1 MKSNGD
7 YDWKFSTVG
16 GVTRVCIESGQ
27 DILHLDELDRK
38 LWTALS
44 CPLKGLEI
52 DEKTMTMLD
61 TNGDGKI
68 HIEEIVAASK
78 WLTSVINDPELLL
91 KRSSVLPFT
100 AFNTANE
107 EGAHL
112 LETSKQILE
121 NLELEKNEI
130 SVADVSDSLAIFAKT
145 RFNGDGIIT
154 ENSADEDDIKALIKN
169 VIDTMGAVTDRSG
182 DPGIDTDKIEA
193 FYTAL
198 ADYMAWKE
206 AGDADKDN
214 VFPYGDDTA
223 NALAAVMA
231 VKDKVED
238 FFMRCKLVSFN
249 ADSASVLDVSS
260 AKIGEIS
267 GNNLAASTEEIATYP
282 LAAVNAD
289 HKLPLGKEVNPAWAG
304 AVATLK
310 ALVIDKEYPNTEYL
324 TEEQWFGILAK
335 FNTYNAWMGE
345 KKGAEV
351 EPLGYD
357 TAKAILA
364 DNKKDVLLD
373 LVAQDKALESK
384 SNAIDQVDKLLH
396 YYRDFYTLLTNF
408 VTFSDFYS
416 PEKKAIFQAGTLY
429 IDERAC
435 ELCIKVSDMGAHGA
449 MAPLS
454 NMYILYCD
462 CTCKSKPGNM
472 TIAAVITD
480 GDVGAIMVGKHA
492 VFYDRDGLGWNATVT
507 KIIDNPI
514 SIRQAFWSPYRKMA
528 KSVEDMIN
536 KRAAEKD
543 AKVMS
548 DANSKIDNANLPAD
562 GQKPEAKPPFDIAK
576 FAGIFAAIGL
586 AIGLIGAAIGGLFE
600 WLGLHWYNILIFFL
614 IIIAII
620 SGPSMIMAW
629 LKLRKRNLTPV
640 LNAKGWALNQ
650 RLLVNTKFGATLTG
664 VAKYPVV
671 KGKDPY
677 TTKAPWWKR
686 LLRWLFFIIAIAVA
700 VYFILPKE
708 KRPFW
713 PQKAQE
719 EQVVETPAEIVE
731 ETIEVV
737 VEEAQAAEAA
747 E

>member
-1 MKSNGD
+1 MKSNGN

-16 GVTRVCIESGQ
+16 GVTRVNIESGQ

-100 AFNTANE
+100 AFNTSNE
-107 EGAHL
+107 EGLHL
-112 LETSKQILE
+112 LETAKQILE
-121 NLELEKNEI
+121 NLGLEKNEI
-130 SVADVSDSLAIFAKT
+130 SVADVSDSIAIFAKT

-154 ENSADEDDIKALIKN
+154 ENSADDEAVKALIKTI
-169 VIDTMGAVTDRSG
+169 IDCMGNVTDRSG
-182 DPGIDTDKIEA
+182 DAGIDTDKIEA

-198 ADYMAWKE
+198 ADFKAWKE

-223 NALAAVMA
+223 AALAACMA
-231 VKDKVED
+231 VKDKIDD
-238 FFMRCKLVSFN
+238 FFMRCKLASFN

-267 GNNLAASTEEIATYP
+267 GNNLAASTDEIATYP
-282 LAAVNAD
+282 LARVNAE
-289 HKLPLGKEVNPAWAG
+289 HKLPLGKEINPAWAG
-304 AVATLK
+304 AMAALK
-310 ALVIDKEYPNTEYL
+310 ALVIDKEFKNAEYI
-324 TEEQWFGILAK
+324 TEEQWANMLAK
-335 FNTYNAWMGE
+335 FNAYNAWMGA
-345 KKGAEV
+345 KAGAAV
-351 EPLGYD
+351 EGLGYD
-357 TAKAILA
+357 AAVKILEE
-364 DNKKDVLLD
+364 NKKEALLD
-373 LVAQDKALESK
+373 LVSQDKALEAK

-416 PEKKAIFQAGTLY
+416 PEKRAIFQAGTLY

-435 ELCIKVSDMGAHGA
+435 DLCVKVSDMGAQGT

-462 CTCKSKPGNM
+462 CTCKSKPGTLN
-472 TIAAVITD
+472 IAAVVTD
-480 GDVGAIMVGKHA
+480 GDVGDIMVGKHA
-492 VFYDRDGLGWNATVT
+492 VFYDNDGLGWNATVT
-507 KIIDNPI
+507 KIVDNPI

-543 AKVMS
+543 AKVMA
-548 DANSKIDNANLPAD
+548 DANSKINNAEIPAD
-562 GQKPEAKPPFDIAK
+562 GKKPEVKPPFDIAK

-586 AIGLIGAAIGGLFE
+586 AIGLVASAIGGLFE
-600 WLGLHWYNILIFFL
+600 WLGAHWYNIVIFFL

-629 LKLRKRNLTPV
+629 LKLRKRNLAPV
-640 LNAKGWALNQ
+640 LNANGWALNQ
-650 RLLVNTKFGATLTG
+650 RILVNTKFGATLTG
-664 VAKYPVV
+664 IAKYPIV
-671 KGKDPY
+671 KTKDPF
-677 TTKAPWWKR
+677 TTKAPLWKR
-686 LLRWLFFIIAIAVA
+686 ILRWFIIIICLCVA
-700 VYFILPKE
+700 VYFILPKDM
-708 KRPFW
+708 RPFKSCC
-713 PQKAQE
+713 QKAE
-719 EQVVETPAEIVE
+719 V
-731 ETIEVV
+731 EVV
-737 VEEAQAAEAA
+737 VEEIAE
-747 E
+747 

>member
-1 MKSNGD
+1 MKSNGN

-16 GVTRVCIESGQ
+16 GVTRVNIESGQ

-44 CPLKGLEI
+44 CPLKNLEI

-68 HIEEIVAASK
+68 HIEEVVAASK
-78 WLTSVINDPELLL
+78 WLTSIINDPELLL

-100 AFNTANE
+100 AFNTSNE
-107 EGAHL
+107 EGLHL

-121 NLELEKNEI
+121 NLGLEKNEI
-130 SVADVSDSLAIFAKT
+130 SVSDVSDSIAIFAKT

-154 ENSADEDDIKALIKN
+154 ENSADDEAVKALIKT
-169 VIDTMGAVTDRSG
+169 VIDCMGGVTDRSG

-198 ADYMAWKE
+198 ADFKAWKE

-223 NALAAVMA
+223 AALAAVMA

-238 FFMRCKLVSFN
+238 FFMRCKLASFN

-267 GNNLAASTEEIATYP
+267 GNNLAASTDEIATYP
-282 LAAVNAD
+282 LARVNAE
-289 HKLPLGKEVNPAWAG
+289 HKLPLGKEINPAWAG
-304 AVATLK
+304 AMAALK
-310 ALVIDKEYPNTEYL
+310 ALVIDKEYPNAEYL
-324 TEEQWFGILAK
+324 TEEQWVSILAK
-335 FNTYNAWMGE
+335 FNAYNAWMGA
-345 KKGAEV
+345 KAGAAV
-351 EPLGYD
+351 EGLGYD
-357 TAKAILA
+357 SAVKILEE
-364 DNKKDVLLD
+364 NKKDALLD
-373 LVAQDKALESK
+373 LIAQDKALEAK
-384 SNAIDQVDKLLH
+384 SNAIDKVDKLLH
-396 YYRDFYTLLTNF
+396 LYRDFYTLLTNF

-416 PEKKAIFQAGTLY
+416 PEKRAIFQAGTLY

-435 ELCIKVSDMGAHGA
+435 DLCVKVSDMGAQGT

-462 CTCKSKPGNM
+462 CTCKSKPGTM
-472 TIAAVITD
+472 TIAAVVTD

-507 KIIDNPI
+507 KIVENPI

-528 KSVEDMIN
+528 RSVEDMIN

-543 AKVMS
+543 AKVMA

-562 GQKPEAKPPFDIAK
+562 GQKPADVKPPFDIAK

-586 AIGLIGAAIGGLFE
+586 ALGLVASAIGGLFA
-600 WLGLHWYNILIFFL
+600 WLGLHWYHWVIMFAAIIL
-614 IIIAII
+614 II
-620 SGPSMIMAW
+620 SGPAMIMAW
-629 LKLRKRNLTPV
+629 LKLRKRNLAPV
-640 LNAKGWALNQ
+640 LNANGWALNQ
-650 RLLVNTKFGATLTG
+650 RILVNTKFGATLTG
-664 VAKYPVV
+664 IAKYPVV
-671 KGKDPY
+671 KTKDPF
-677 TTKAPWWKR
+677 TTKAPLWKR
-686 LLRWLFFIIAIAVA
+686 ILGWVVAVA
-700 VYFILPKE
+700 VVVGVVYLI
-708 KRPFW
+708 W
-713 PQKAQE
+713 PEA
-719 EQVVETPAEIVE
+719 VEWIWK
-731 ETIEVV
+731 
-737 VEEAQAAEAA
+737 
-747 E
+747 

>member
-1 MKSNGD
+1 MKSNGN

-16 GVTRVCIESGQ
+16 GVTRVNIESGQ

-78 WLTSVINDPELLL
+78 WLTKVINDPELLL
-91 KRSSVLPFT
+91 KREAFIPFS
-100 AFNTANE
+100 AFNTNDE

-121 NLELEKNEI
+121 NLGLEKNEI
-130 SVADVSDSLAIFAKT
+130 SVADVSDSIAIFAKT

-154 ENSADEDDIKALIKN
+154 ENSADDEAVKALIKT
-169 VIDTMGAVTDRSG
+169 VIDCMGSVTDRSG

-198 ADYMAWKE
+198 ADFKAWKE

-214 VFPYGDDTA
+214 IFPYGDDTA
-223 NALAAVMA
+223 AALAACMA
-231 VKDKVED
+231 VKDKIDD
-238 FFMRCKLVSFN
+238 FFMRCKLASFN
-249 ADSASVLDVSS
+249 TDSAAVLDVSS

-267 GNNLAASTEEIATYP
+267 GNNLAASTDEIATYP
-282 LAAVNAD
+282 LARVNAE

-304 AVATLK
+304 AMAALK
-310 ALVIDKEYPNTEYL
+310 ALVIDKEFKKAEYL
-324 TEEQWFGILAK
+324 TEEQWAGIMAK
-335 FNTYNAWMGE
+335 FNAYNTWMGA
-345 KKGAEV
+345 KAGAAV
-351 EPLGYD
+351 ESLGYD
-357 TAKAILA
+357 TAKTILEE
-364 DNKKDVLLD
+364 NKKDALLD
-373 LVAQDKALESK
+373 LIAQDKALEAK

-396 YYRDFYTLLTNF
+396 LYRDFYTLLTNF

-416 PEKKAIFQAGTLY
+416 PEKRAIFQAGTLY

-435 ELCIKVSDMGAHGA
+435 DLCVKVNDMGAQGT

-462 CTCKSKPGNM
+462 CTCKSKPGSM
-472 TIAAVITD
+472 TIAAVVTD

-507 KIIDNPI
+507 KIIENPI

-528 KSVEDMIN
+528 RSVEDMIN

-543 AKVMS
+543 AKVMA

-562 GQKPEAKPPFDIAK
+562 GQKAEVKPPFDIAK

-586 AIGLIGAAIGGLFE
+586 ALGLVASAIGGLFA
-600 WLGLHWYNILIFFL
+600 WLGLHWYHWVIMFAAIIL
-614 IIIAII
+614 II
-620 SGPSMIMAW
+620 SGPAMIMAW
-629 LKLRKRNLTPV
+629 LKLRKRNLAPV
-640 LNAKGWALNQ
+640 LNANGWALNQ
-650 RLLVNTKFGATLTG
+650 RILVNTKFGATLTG
-664 VAKYPVV
+664 IAKYPVV
-671 KGKDPY
+671 KTKDPF
-677 TTKAPWWKR
+677 TTRAPWWKR
-686 LLRWLFFIIAIAVA
+686 MLRWLFLIICLCVA
-700 VYFILPKE
+700 VYFILPKDM
-708 KRPFW
+708 RPCS
-713 PQKAQE
+713 KAE
-719 EQVVETPAEIVE
+719 VEQVEVEEVVE
-731 ETIEVV
+731 ET
-737 VEEAQAAEAA
+737 AE
-747 E
+747 

>member
-1 MKSNGD
+1 MKSNGN

-16 GVTRVCIESGQ
+16 GVTRVNIESGQ

-78 WLTSVINDPELLL
+78 WLTKVINDPELLL
-91 KRSSVLPFT
+91 KREAFIPFS
-100 AFNTANE
+100 AFNTNDE

-121 NLELEKNEI
+121 NLGLEKNEI
-130 SVADVSDSLAIFAKT
+130 SVADVSDSIAIFAKT

-154 ENSADEDDIKALIKN
+154 ENSADDEAVKALIKT
-169 VIDTMGAVTDRSG
+169 VIDCMGSVTDRSG

-198 ADYMAWKE
+198 ADFKAWKE

-214 VFPYGDDTA
+214 IFPYGDDTA
-223 NALAAVMA
+223 AALAACMA
-231 VKDKVED
+231 VKDKIDD
-238 FFMRCKLVSFN
+238 FFMRCKLASFN
-249 ADSASVLDVSS
+249 TDSAAVLDVSS

-267 GNNLAASTEEIATYP
+267 GNNLAASTDEIATYP
-282 LAAVNAD
+282 LARVNAE

-304 AVATLK
+304 AMATLK
-310 ALVIDKEYPNTEYL
+310 ALVIDKEFKKAEYL
-324 TEEQWFGILAK
+324 TEEQWAGIMAK
-335 FNTYNAWMGE
+335 FNAYNAWMGA
-345 KKGAEV
+345 KAGAAV
-351 EPLGYD
+351 EGLGYD
-357 TAKAILA
+357 TAKTILEE
-364 DNKKDVLLD
+364 NKKDALLD
-373 LVAQDKALESK
+373 LIAQDKALEAK

-396 YYRDFYTLLTNF
+396 LYRDFYTLLTNF

-416 PEKKAIFQAGTLY
+416 PEKRAIFQAGTLY

-435 ELCIKVSDMGAHGA
+435 DLCVKVNDMGAQGT

-462 CTCKSKPGNM
+462 CTCKSKPGTM
-472 TIAAVITD
+472 TIAAVVTD

-507 KIIDNPI
+507 KIIENPI

-528 KSVEDMIN
+528 RSVEDMIN

-543 AKVMS
+543 AKVMA

-562 GQKPEAKPPFDIAK
+562 GQKAEVKPPFDIAK

-586 AIGLIGAAIGGLFE
+586 ALGLVASAIGGLFA
-600 WLGLHWYNILIFFL
+600 WLGLHWYHWVIMFAAIIL
-614 IIIAII
+614 II
-620 SGPSMIMAW
+620 SGPAMIMAW
-629 LKLRKRNLTPV
+629 LKLRKRNLAPV
-640 LNAKGWALNQ
+640 LNANGWALNQ
-650 RLLVNTKFGATLTG
+650 RILVNTKFGATLTG
-664 VAKYPVV
+664 IAKYPVV
-671 KGKDPY
+671 KTKDPF
-677 TTKAPWWKR
+677 TTRAPWWKR
-686 LLRWLFFIIAIAVA
+686 MLRWLFLIICLCVA
-700 VYFILPKE
+700 VYFILPKDM
-708 KRPFW
+708 RPFKSCC
-713 PQKAQE
+713 QKAEVE
-719 EQVVETPAEIVE
+719 EVVE
-731 ETIEVV
+731 ETAETP
-737 VEEAQAAEAA
+737 EALAE
-747 E
+747 

>member
-1 MKSNGD
+1 MKSNGN

-16 GVTRVCIESGQ
+16 GVTRVNIESGQ

-61 TNGDGKI
+61 TNCDGKI

-78 WLTSVINDPELLL
+78 WLTKVINDPELLL
-91 KRSSVLPFT
+91 KREAFIPFS
-100 AFNTANE
+100 AFNTNDE

-121 NLELEKNEI
+121 NLGLEKNEI
-130 SVADVSDSLAIFAKT
+130 SIADVSDSIAIFAKT

-154 ENSADEDDIKALIKN
+154 ENSADDEAVKALIKT
-169 VIDTMGAVTDRSG
+169 VIDCMGSVTDRSG

-198 ADYMAWKE
+198 ADFKAWKE

-223 NALAAVMA
+223 AALAACMA
-231 VKDKVED
+231 VKDKIDD
-238 FFMRCKLVSFN
+238 FFMRCKLASFN
-249 ADSASVLDVSS
+249 ADSAAVLDVSS

-267 GNNLAASTEEIATYP
+267 GNNLAASTDEIATYP
-282 LAAVNAD
+282 LARVNAE
-289 HKLPLGKEVNPAWAG
+289 HKLPLGKEINPAWAG
-304 AVATLK
+304 AMAALK
-310 ALVIDKEYPNTEYL
+310 ALVIDKEFKNAEYI
-324 TEEQWFGILAK
+324 TEEQWANILAK
-335 FNTYNAWMGE
+335 FNAYNAWMGA
-345 KKGAEV
+345 KAGAAV
-351 EPLGYD
+351 EGLGYD
-357 TAKAILA
+357 AAVTILEE
-364 DNKKDVLLD
+364 NKKEALLD

-416 PEKKAIFQAGTLY
+416 PEKRAIFQAGTLY

-435 ELCIKVSDMGAHGA
+435 DLCVKVSDMGAQGT

-462 CTCKSKPGNM
+462 CTCKSKPGTMN
-472 TIAAVITD
+472 IAAVVTD

-492 VFYDRDGLGWNATVT
+492 VFYDCDGLGWNATVT
-507 KIIDNPI
+507 KIIENPI

-528 KSVEDMIN
+528 RSVEDMIN

-543 AKVMS
+543 AKVMA
-548 DANSKIDNANLPAD
+548 DANSKINNAEIPAD
-562 GQKPEAKPPFDIAK
+562 GQKPAEVKPPFDIAK

-586 AIGLIGAAIGGLFE
+586 ALGLVASAIGGLFA
-600 WLGLHWYNILIFFL
+600 WLGLHWYHWVIMFAAIIL
-614 IIIAII
+614 II
-620 SGPSMIMAW
+620 SGPAMIMAW
-629 LKLRKRNLTPV
+629 LKLRKRNLAPV
-640 LNAKGWALNQ
+640 LNANGWALNQ
-650 RLLVNTKFGATLTG
+650 RILVNTKFGATLTG
-664 VAKYPVV
+664 IAKYPVV
-671 KGKDPY
+671 KTKDPF
-677 TTKAPWWKR
+677 TTRAPWWKR
-686 LLRWLFFIIAIAVA
+686 MLRWLFIIICLCVA
-700 VYFILPKE
+700 VYFIIPKD
-708 KRPFW
+708 KRPCS
-713 PQKAQE
+713 KANV
-719 EQVVETPAEIVE
+719 EQVEVEEVVE
-731 ETIEVV
+731 ET
-737 VEEAQAAEAA
+737 AE
-747 E
+747 

>member
-1 MKSNGD
+1 MKSNGN

-16 GVTRVCIESGQ
+16 GVTRVNIESGQ

-78 WLTSVINDPELLL
+78 WLTKVINDPELLL
-91 KRSSVLPFT
+91 KREAFIPFS
-100 AFNTANE
+100 AFNTSNE

-121 NLELEKNEI
+121 NLGLEKNEI
-130 SVADVSDSLAIFAKT
+130 SIADVSDSIAIFAKT

-154 ENSADEDDIKALIKN
+154 ENSADDEAIKALIKT
-169 VIDTMGAVTDRSG
+169 VIDCMGGVTDRSG

-198 ADYMAWKE
+198 ADFKAWKE

-223 NALAAVMA
+223 AALAACMA
-231 VKDKVED
+231 VKDKIDD
-238 FFMRCKLVSFN
+238 FFMRCKLASFN
-249 ADSASVLDVSS
+249 ADSVSVLDVSS

-267 GNNLAASTEEIATYP
+267 GNNLAASTDEIATYP
-282 LAAVNAD
+282 LARVNAE

-304 AVATLK
+304 AMAALK
-310 ALVIDKEYPNTEYL
+310 ALVIDKEFKNTEYI
-324 TEEQWFGILAK
+324 TEDQWANILAK
-335 FNTYNAWMGE
+335 FNAYNAWMGA
-345 KKGAEV
+345 KAGAAV
-351 EPLGYD
+351 EGLGYD
-357 TAKAILA
+357 AAKTILEE
-364 DNKKDVLLD
+364 NKKEALLN
-373 LVAQDKALESK
+373 LIAQDKALEAK
-384 SNAIDQVDKLLH
+384 SNAIDQVDRLLH

-416 PEKKAIFQAGTLY
+416 PEKRAIFQAGTLY

-435 ELCIKVSDMGAHGA
+435 DLCVKVSDMGAQGA

-462 CTCKSKPGNM
+462 CTCKSKPGTMN
-472 TIAAVITD
+472 IAAVVTD

-507 KIIDNPI
+507 KIIENPI

-528 KSVEDMIN
+528 RSVEDMIN

-543 AKVMS
+543 AKVMA
-548 DANSKIDNANLPAD
+548 DANAKIDNANLPAD
-562 GQKPEAKPPFDIAK
+562 GQKPAEVKPPFDIAK

-586 AIGLIGAAIGGLFE
+586 ALGLVASAIGGLFA
-600 WLGLHWYNILIFFL
+600 WLGLHWYHWVIMFAAIIL
-614 IIIAII
+614 II
-620 SGPSMIMAW
+620 SGPAMIMAW
-629 LKLRKRNLTPV
+629 LKLRKRNLAPV
-640 LNAKGWALNQ
+640 LNANGWALNQ
-650 RLLVNTKFGATLTG
+650 RILVNTKFGATLTG
-664 VAKYPVV
+664 IAKYPVV
-671 KGKDPY
+671 KTKDPF
-677 TTKAPWWKR
+677 TTRAPWWKR
-686 LLRWLFFIIAIAVA
+686 MLRWLFIIICLCVA
-700 VYFILPKE
+700 VYFILPKDM
-708 KRPFW
+708 RPFKSCC
-713 PQKAQE
+713 QKAE
-719 EQVVETPAEIVE
+719 V
-731 ETIEVV
+731 EVV
-737 VEEAQAAEAA
+737 VEETAE
-747 E
+747 

>member
-1 MKSNGD
+1 MKSNGN

-16 GVTRVCIESGQ
+16 GVTRVSIESGE

-44 CPLKGLEI
+44 CPLSHLEI

-100 AFNTANE
+100 AFNTNNE
-107 EGAHL
+107 DGLHL

-121 NLELEKNEI
+121 NLGLEKNEI

-154 ENSADEDDIKALIKN
+154 EQSSDDEDIKALIKTI
-169 VIDTMGAVTDRSG
+169 IDCMGGVTDRSG
-182 DPGIDTDKIEA
+182 EPGIDTDKIEA

-198 ADYMAWKE
+198 ADFKAWKE
-206 AGDADKDN
+206 AGDADKAN
-214 VFPYGDDTA
+214 IFPYGDDTA
-223 NALAAVMA
+223 VALAACMA
-231 VKDKVED
+231 VKDKIDD
-238 FFMRCKLVSFN
+238 FFMRCKLASFN
-249 ADSASVLDVSS
+249 TDSASVLDVSS

-267 GNNLAASTEEIATYP
+267 DNNLAASVEEIATYP
-282 LAAVNAD
+282 LARVNAE
-289 HKLPLGKEVNPAWAG
+289 HKLPLGREVNPAWAG
-304 AVATLK
+304 AIANLK
-310 ALVIDKEYPNTEYL
+310 ALVIDKEYPNAEYI
-324 TEEQWFGILAK
+324 TEEQWVSMLAK
-335 FNTYNAWMGE
+335 FGSYNTWMGV
-345 KKGAEV
+345 KAGAVV
-351 EPLGYD
+351 EGLGYD
-357 TAKAILA
+357 AAVKALEE
-364 DNKKDVLLD
+364 NKKEALLD

-396 YYRDFYTLLTNF
+396 LYRDFYTLLTNF

-435 ELCIKVSDMGAHGA
+435 DLCIKVTDMGAQGT

-462 CTCKSKPGNM
+462 CTCKSKPGTM
-472 TIAAVITD
+472 TIAAVVTD

-507 KIIDNPI
+507 KIVENPI

-543 AKVMS
+543 AKVMA
-548 DANSKIDNANLPAD
+548 DANSKIDNANIPAD
-562 GQKPEAKPPFDIAK
+562 GQKTAEAKPPFDIAK

-586 AIGLIGAAIGGLFE
+586 AIGLVASALGGLFT
-600 WLGLHWYNILIFFL
+600 WLGLHWYNVVIFFL
-614 IIIAII
+614 IIILLI

-629 LKLRKRNLTPV
+629 LKLRKRNLAPV
-640 LNAKGWALNQ
+640 LNANGWALNQ
-650 RLLVNTKFGATLTG
+650 RILVNTKFGATLTG

-671 KGKDPY
+671 KAKDPY
-677 TTKAPWWKR
+677 TTKAPLWKR
-686 LLRWLFFIIAIAVA
+686 ILRWFIIIVCLGVIA
-700 VYFILPKE
+700 YFIFRPK
-708 KRPFW
+708 
-713 PQKAQE
+713 PQAEPQVE
-719 EQVVETPAEIVE
+719 PVEQVVEAPM
-731 ETIEVV
+731 EVV
-737 VEEAQAAEAA
+737 TE
-747 E
+747 

>member
-1 MKSNGD
+1 MKSNGN

-16 GVTRVCIESGQ
+16 GVTRVNIESGQ

-78 WLTSVINDPELLL
+78 WLTKVINDPELLL
-91 KRSSVLPFT
+91 KREAFIPFS
-100 AFNTANE
+100 AFNTNDE

-121 NLELEKNEI
+121 NLGLEKNEI
-130 SVADVSDSLAIFAKT
+130 SVADVSDSIAIFAKT

-154 ENSADEDDIKALIKN
+154 ENSADDEAVKALIKT
-169 VIDTMGAVTDRSG
+169 VIDCMGGVTDRSG

-198 ADYMAWKE
+198 ADFKAWKE

-214 VFPYGDDTA
+214 IFPYGDDTA
-223 NALAAVMA
+223 AALAACMA
-231 VKDKVED
+231 VKDKIDD
-238 FFMRCKLVSFN
+238 FFMRCKLASFN
-249 ADSASVLDVSS
+249 TDSAAVLDVSS

-267 GNNLAASTEEIATYP
+267 GNNLAASTDEIATYP
-282 LAAVNAD
+282 LARVNAE

-304 AVATLK
+304 AMAALK
-310 ALVIDKEYPNTEYL
+310 ALVIDKEFKKAEYL
-324 TEEQWFGILAK
+324 TEEQWAGIMAK
-335 FNTYNAWMGE
+335 FNAYNAWMGA
-345 KKGAEV
+345 KAGAAV
-351 EPLGYD
+351 EGLGYD
-357 TAKAILA
+357 TAKTILEE
-364 DNKKDVLLD
+364 NKKDALLD
-373 LVAQDKALESK
+373 LIAQDKALEAK

-396 YYRDFYTLLTNF
+396 LYRDFYTLLTNF

-416 PEKKAIFQAGTLY
+416 PEKRAIFQAGTLY

-435 ELCIKVSDMGAHGA
+435 DLCVKVNDMGAQGT

-462 CTCKSKPGNM
+462 CTCKSKPGSM
-472 TIAAVITD
+472 TIAAVVTD

-507 KIIDNPI
+507 KIIENPI

-528 KSVEDMIN
+528 RSVEDMIN

-543 AKVMS
+543 AKVMA

-562 GQKPEAKPPFDIAK
+562 GQKAEVKPPFDIAK

-586 AIGLIGAAIGGLFE
+586 ALGLVASAIGGLFA
-600 WLGLHWYNILIFFL
+600 WLGLHWYHWVIMFAAIIL
-614 IIIAII
+614 II
-620 SGPSMIMAW
+620 SGPAMIMAW
-629 LKLRKRNLTPV
+629 LKLRKRNLAPV
-640 LNAKGWALNQ
+640 LNANGWALNQ
-650 RLLVNTKFGATLTG
+650 RILVNTKFGATLTG
-664 VAKYPVV
+664 IAKYPIV
-671 KGKDPY
+671 KTKDPY
-677 TTKAPWWKR
+677 TMKAPWWKKM
-686 LLRWLFFIIAIAVA
+686 LRWLFLLICLCVA
-700 VYFILPKE
+700 VYFILPKDM
-708 KRPFW
+708 RPFKSCC
-713 PQKAQE
+713 QKAE
-719 EQVVETPAEIVE
+719 VEVVE
-731 ETIEVV
+731 ETAETP
-737 VEEAQAAEAA
+737 EALAE
-747 E
+747 

>member
-1 MKSNGD
+1 MKSNGN

-16 GVTRVCIESGQ
+16 GVTRVNIESGQ

-78 WLTSVINDPELLL
+78 WLTKVINDPELLL
-91 KRSSVLPFT
+91 KREAFIPFS
-100 AFNTANE
+100 AFNTSNE

-121 NLELEKNEI
+121 NLGLEKNEI
-130 SVADVSDSLAIFAKT
+130 SVADVSDSIAIFAKT

-154 ENSADEDDIKALIKN
+154 ENSADDEAVKALIKT
-169 VIDTMGAVTDRSG
+169 VIDCMGGVTDRSG

-198 ADYMAWKE
+198 ADFKAWKE

-223 NALAAVMA
+223 AALAACMA
-231 VKDKVED
+231 VKDKIDD
-238 FFMRCKLVSFN
+238 FFMRCKLASFN
-249 ADSASVLDVSS
+249 ADSVSVLDVSS

-267 GNNLAASTEEIATYP
+267 GNNLAASTDEIATYP
-282 LAAVNAD
+282 LARVNAE
-289 HKLPLGKEVNPAWAG
+289 HKLPLGKEINPAWAG
-304 AVATLK
+304 AMAALK
-310 ALVIDKEYPNTEYL
+310 ALVIDKEFKNAEYITED
-324 TEEQWFGILAK
+324 QWANILSK
-335 FNTYNAWMGE
+335 FNAYNAWMGA
-345 KKGAEV
+345 KAGAAV
-351 EPLGYD
+351 EGLGYD
-357 TAKAILA
+357 TAKAILEE
-364 DNKKDVLLD
+364 NKKEALLD

-396 YYRDFYTLLTNF
+396 LYRDFYTLLTNF

-416 PEKKAIFQAGTLY
+416 PEKRAIFQAGTLY

-435 ELCIKVSDMGAHGA
+435 DLCVKVSDMGAQGT

-462 CTCKSKPGNM
+462 CTCKSKPGTMN
-472 TIAAVITD
+472 IAAVVTD

-507 KIIDNPI
+507 KIIENPI

-528 KSVEDMIN
+528 RSVEDMIN

-543 AKVMS
+543 AKVMA
-548 DANSKIDNANLPAD
+548 DANSKINNAEIPAD
-562 GQKPEAKPPFDIAK
+562 GQKPAEVKPPFDIAK

-586 AIGLIGAAIGGLFE
+586 ALGLVASAIGGLFA
-600 WLGLHWYNILIFFL
+600 WLGLHWYHWVIMFAAIIL
-614 IIIAII
+614 II
-620 SGPSMIMAW
+620 SGPAMIMAW
-629 LKLRKRNLTPV
+629 LKLRKRNLAPV
-640 LNAKGWALNQ
+640 LNANGWALNQ
-650 RLLVNTKFGATLTG
+650 RILVNTKFGATLTG
-664 VAKYPVV
+664 IAKYPVV
-671 KGKDPY
+671 KTKDPF
-677 TTKAPWWKR
+677 TTRAPWWKR
-686 LLRWLFFIIAIAVA
+686 MLRWLFIIICLCVA
-700 VYFILPKE
+700 VYFIIPKD
-708 KRPFW
+708 KRPCS
-713 PQKAQE
+713 KANV
-719 EQVVETPAEIVE
+719 EQVEVEEVVE
-731 ETIEVV
+731 ET
-737 VEEAQAAEAA
+737 AE
-747 E
+747 

>member
-1 MKSNGD
+1 MKSNGN

-16 GVTRVCIESGQ
+16 GVTRVNIESGE

-44 CPLKGLEI
+44 CPLKNLEI
-52 DEKTMTMLD
+52 DEQTMTMID

-100 AFNTANE
+100 AFNTSNE
-107 EGAHL
+107 EGLHL

-121 NLELEKNEI
+121 NLGLEKNEI
-130 SVADVSDSLAIFAKT
+130 SVADVSDSIAIFAKT

-154 ENSADEDDIKALIKN
+154 ENSSDDEAVKALIKT
-169 VIDTMGAVTDRSG
+169 VIDCMGGVTDRSG

-198 ADYMAWKE
+198 ADFKAWKE

-223 NALAAVMA
+223 AALAAVMA

-238 FFMRCKLVSFN
+238 FFMRCKLASFN

-267 GNNLAASTEEIATYP
+267 GNNLAASTDEIATYP
-282 LAAVNAD
+282 LARVNAE

-304 AVATLK
+304 AMATLK
-310 ALVIDKEYPNTEYL
+310 AMVIDKEFKKAEYITED
-324 TEEQWFGILAK
+324 QWFSILAK
-335 FNTYNAWMGE
+335 FNAYNAWMSA
-345 KKGAEV
+345 KAGAAV
-351 EPLGYD
+351 EGLGYD
-357 TAKAILA
+357 AAVKILEE
-364 DNKKDVLLD
+364 NKKDALLD
-373 LVAQDKALESK
+373 LIAQDKALEAK
-384 SNAIDQVDKLLH
+384 SNAIDQVNKLLH

-416 PEKKAIFQAGTLY
+416 PEKRAIFQAGTLY

-435 ELCIKVSDMGAHGA
+435 DLCVKVSDMGAQGT

-462 CTCKSKPGNM
+462 CTCKSKPGTM
-472 TIAAVITD
+472 TIAAVVTD

-507 KIIDNPI
+507 KIIENPI

-528 KSVEDMIN
+528 RSVEDMIN

-543 AKVMS
+543 AKVMA

-562 GQKPEAKPPFDIAK
+562 GQKPAEVKPPFDIAK

-586 AIGLIGAAIGGLFE
+586 ALGLVASAIGGLFA
-600 WLGLHWYNILIFFL
+600 WLGLHWYHWVIMFAAIIL
-614 IIIAII
+614 II
-620 SGPSMIMAW
+620 SGPAMIMAW
-629 LKLRKRNLTPV
+629 LKLRKRNLAPV
-640 LNAKGWALNQ
+640 LNANGWALNQ
-650 RLLVNTKFGATLTG
+650 RILVNTKFGATLTG
-664 VAKYPVV
+664 IAKYPIV
-671 KGKDPY
+671 KTKDPY
-677 TTKAPWWKR
+677 TTKAPWWKK
-686 LLRWLFFIIAIAVA
+686 LLRWLFLLICLAVA
-700 VYFILPKE
+700 VYFILPKD

-713 PQKAQE
+713 PQKAE
-719 EQVVETPAEIVE
+719 VEQV
-731 ETIEVV
+731 EVV
-737 VEEAQAAEAA
+737 VEETAE
-747 E
+747 

>member
-1 MKSNGD
+1 MKSNGN

-16 GVTRVCIESGQ
+16 GVTRVNIESGQ

-78 WLTSVINDPELLL
+78 WLTKVINDPELLL
-91 KRSSVLPFT
+91 KREAFIPFS
-100 AFNTANE
+100 AFNTNDE

-121 NLELEKNEI
+121 NLGLEKNEI
-130 SVADVSDSLAIFAKT
+130 SVADVSDSIAIFAKT

-154 ENSADEDDIKALIKN
+154 ENSADDEAVKALIKT
-169 VIDTMGAVTDRSG
+169 VIDCMGSVTDRSG

-198 ADYMAWKE
+198 ADFKAWKE

-214 VFPYGDDTA
+214 IFPYGDDTA
-223 NALAAVMA
+223 AALAACMA
-231 VKDKVED
+231 VKDKIDD
-238 FFMRCKLVSFN
+238 FFMRCKLASFN
-249 ADSASVLDVSS
+249 TDSAAVLDVSS

-267 GNNLAASTEEIATYP
+267 GNNLAASTDEIATYP
-282 LAAVNAD
+282 LARVNAE

-304 AVATLK
+304 AMATLK
-310 ALVIDKEYPNTEYL
+310 ALVIDKEFKKAECL
-324 TEEQWFGILAK
+324 TEEQWAGIMAK
-335 FNTYNAWMGE
+335 FNAYNAWMGA
-345 KKGAEV
+345 KAGAAV
-351 EPLGYD
+351 EGLGYD
-357 TAKAILA
+357 TAKTILEE
-364 DNKKDVLLD
+364 NKKDALLD
-373 LVAQDKALESK
+373 LIAQDKALEAK

-396 YYRDFYTLLTNF
+396 LYRDFYTLLTNF

-416 PEKKAIFQAGTLY
+416 PEKRAIFQAGTLY

-435 ELCIKVSDMGAHGA
+435 DLCVKVNDMGAQGT

-462 CTCKSKPGNM
+462 CTCKSKPGSM
-472 TIAAVITD
+472 TIAAVVTD

-507 KIIDNPI
+507 KIIENPI

-528 KSVEDMIN
+528 RSVEDMIN

-543 AKVMS
+543 AKVMA

-562 GQKPEAKPPFDIAK
+562 GQKAEVKPPFDIAK

-586 AIGLIGAAIGGLFE
+586 ALGLVASAIGGLFA
-600 WLGLHWYNILIFFL
+600 WLGLHWYHWVIMFAAIIL
-614 IIIAII
+614 II
-620 SGPSMIMAW
+620 SGPAMIMAW
-629 LKLRKRNLTPV
+629 LKLRKRNLAPV
-640 LNAKGWALNQ
+640 LNANGWALNQ
-650 RLLVNTKFGATLTG
+650 RILVNTKFGATLTG
-664 VAKYPVV
+664 IAKYPVV
-671 KGKDPY
+671 KTKDPF
-677 TTKAPWWKR
+677 TTRAPWWKR
-686 LLRWLFFIIAIAVA
+686 MLRWLFLIICLCVA
-700 VYFILPKE
+700 VYFILPKDM
-708 KRPFW
+708 RPFKSCC
-713 PQKAQE
+713 QKAEVE
-719 EQVVETPAEIVE
+719 EVVE
-731 ETIEVV
+731 ETAETP
-737 VEEAQAAEAA
+737 EALAE
-747 E
+747 

>member
-1 MKSNGD
+1 MKSNGN

-16 GVTRVCIESGQ
+16 GVTRVNIESGQ

-68 HIEEIVAASK
+68 HIEEVVAASK
-78 WLTSVINDPELLL
+78 WLTKVINDPELLL
-91 KRSSVLPFT
+91 KREAFVPFS

-107 EGAHL
+107 EGLHL
-112 LETSKQILE
+112 LDTSKQILE
-121 NLELEKNEI
+121 NLGVEKENI
-130 SVADVSDSLAIFAKT
+130 SIADVSDSLAIFAKT

-154 ENSADEDDIKALIKN
+154 ENSAEDEAVKALIKQ
-169 VIDTMGAVTDRSG
+169 VLDCMGNVTDRSG

-198 ADYMAWKE
+198 AEYTAWKD
-206 AGDADKDN
+206 AGDADKAN
-214 VFPYGDDTA
+214 IFPYGDDTA
-223 NALAAVMA
+223 AALAACMA
-231 VKDKVED
+231 VKDKIDD
-238 FFMRCKLVSFN
+238 FFMRCKLASFN

-267 GNNLAASTEEIATYP
+267 GNNLAASTAEIATYP
-282 LAAVNAD
+282 LARVNAE

-304 AVATLK
+304 AMAALK
-310 ALVIDKEYPNTEYL
+310 ALVIEKEYPKAEYIA
-324 TEEQWFGILAK
+324 EEQWVSILAK
-335 FNTYNAWMGE
+335 FNAYNAWMGA

-351 EPLGYD
+351 EGLGYD
-357 TAKAILA
+357 TAKTILA
-364 DNKKDVLLD
+364 ENKKEALLD

-396 YYRDFYTLLTNF
+396 LYRDFYTLLTNF

-416 PEKKAIFQAGTLY
+416 PAKRAIFQAGTLY

-435 ELCIKVSDMGAHGA
+435 DLCIKVTDMGAQGA

-462 CTCKSKPGNM
+462 CTCKSKPGTLN
-472 TIAAVITD
+472 IAAVVTD
-480 GDVGAIMVGKHA
+480 GDVGDIMVGKHA
-492 VFYDRDGLGWNATVT
+492 VFYDNDGLGWNATVT
-507 KIIDNPI
+507 KIVDNPI

-543 AKVMS
+543 AKVMA
-548 DANSKIDNANLPAD
+548 DANTKINNAEIPAD
-562 GQKPEAKPPFDIAK
+562 GQKPEVKPPFDIAK

-586 AIGLIGAAIGGLFE
+586 AIGLVASAIGGLFE
-600 WLGLHWYNILIFFL
+600 WLGAHWYNIVIFFL

-629 LKLRKRNLTPV
+629 LKLRKRNLAPI
-640 LNAKGWALNQ
+640 LNANGWALNQ
-650 RLLVNTKFGATLTG
+650 RILVNTKFGATLTG
-664 VAKYPVV
+664 IAKYPIV
-671 KGKDPY
+671 KTKDPF
-677 TTKAPWWKR
+677 TTKAPLWRRILNW
-686 LLRWLFFIIAIAVA
+686 FIFAICLCVA
-700 VYFILPKE
+700 VYFILPKDM
-708 KRPFW
+708 RPCS
-713 PQKAQE
+713 KANV
-719 EQVVETPAEIVE
+719 EQVE
-731 ETIEVV
+731 EV
-737 VEEAQAAEAA
+737 VEEAAE
-747 E
+747 

>member
-1 MKSNGD
+1 MKSNGN

-16 GVTRVCIESGQ
+16 GVTRVNIESGQ

-44 CPLKGLEI
+44 CPLKNLEI

-68 HIEEIVAASK
+68 HIEEVVAASK

-91 KRSSVLPFT
+91 KREAFIPFT

-121 NLELEKNEI
+121 NLGLEKDNI
-130 SVADVSDSLAIFAKT
+130 SIADVSDSIAIFAKT

-154 ENSADEDDIKALIKN
+154 ENSADDEAVKALIKN
-169 VIDTMGAVTDRSG
+169 VIDCMGGVTDRSG
-182 DPGIDTDKIEA
+182 DPGIDTNKIEA
-193 FYTAL
+193 FYQAL
-198 ADYMAWKE
+198 ADYTAWKE

-214 VFPYGDDTA
+214 IFPYGDDTA
-223 NALAAVMA
+223 AALAACMA
-231 VKDKVED
+231 VKDKIDD
-238 FFMRCKLVSFN
+238 FFMRCKLASFN
-249 ADSASVLDVSS
+249 TDSASVLDVSS

-267 GNNLAASTEEIATYP
+267 GNNLAASTDEIATYP
-282 LAAVNAD
+282 LARVNAD
-289 HKLPLGKEVNPAWAG
+289 HKLPLGNEVNPAWAG

-310 ALVIDKEYPNTEYL
+310 TLVLDKEFKKIEYL
-324 TEEQWFGILAK
+324 TEEQWVSVLAK
-335 FNTYNAWMGE
+335 FNAYNAWMAA
-345 KKGAEV
+345 KAGAAV
-351 EPLGYD
+351 EGLGYD
-357 TAKAILA
+357 NAKNILA
-364 DNKKDVLLD
+364 ENKKDALLD

-435 ELCIKVSDMGAHGA
+435 DLCVKVSDMGAQGT

-462 CTCKSKPGNM
+462 CTCKSKPGTMN
-472 TIAAVITD
+472 IAAVVTD

-507 KIIDNPI
+507 KIIENPI

-528 KSVEDMIN
+528 RSVEDMIN

-543 AKVMS
+543 AKVMA
-548 DANSKIDNANLPAD
+548 DANAKINNAEIPAD
-562 GQKPEAKPPFDIAK
+562 GSKPAEIKPPFDIAK

-586 AIGLIGAAIGGLFE
+586 AIGLVASAIGGLFE
-600 WLGLHWYNILIFFL
+600 WLGLHWYHWIIMFL
-614 IIIAII
+614 AIIVII
-620 SGPSMIMAW
+620 SGPSMVMAW
-629 LKLRKRNLTPV
+629 LKLRKRNLAPV
-640 LNAKGWALNQ
+640 LNANGWALNQ
-650 RLLVNTKFGATLTG
+650 RILVNTKFGATLTG
-664 VAKYPVV
+664 IAKYPIV
-671 KGKDPY
+671 KTKDPF
-677 TTKAPWWKR
+677 TTKTPLWKKILWW
-686 LLRWLFFIIAIAVA
+686 FIFIVVILGVIYLVWPDRSIAIVKW
-700 VYFILPKE
+700 LMWW
-708 KRPFW
+708 R
-713 PQKAQE
+713 
-719 EQVVETPAEIVE
+719 
-731 ETIEVV
+731 
-737 VEEAQAAEAA
+737 
-747 E
+747 

>member
-1 MKSNGD
+1 MKSNGN

-16 GVTRVCIESGQ
+16 GVTRVNIESGQ

-91 KRSSVLPFT
+91 KRSSVLPFS
-100 AFNTANE
+100 AFNTSNE
-107 EGAHL
+107 EGLHL

-121 NLELEKNEI
+121 NLGLEKNEI
-130 SVADVSDSLAIFAKT
+130 SVADVSDSIAIFAKT

-154 ENSADEDDIKALIKN
+154 ENSADDEAVKALIKN
-169 VIDTMGAVTDRSG
+169 VLDCMGNVTDRSG

-193 FYTAL
+193 FYQAL
-198 ADYMAWKE
+198 ADYTAWKE

-214 VFPYGDDTA
+214 IFPYGDDTA

-238 FFMRCKLVSFN
+238 FFMRCKLASFN
-249 ADSASVLDVSS
+249 TDSAAVLDVSS

-267 GNNLAASTEEIATYP
+267 GNNLAASTDEIATYP
-282 LAAVNAD
+282 LARVNAE
-289 HKLPLGKEVNPAWAG
+289 HQLPLGKEVNPAWAG
-304 AVATLK
+304 AMATLK
-310 ALVIDKEYPNTEYL
+310 ALVIDKEYKKAEYITED
-324 TEEQWFGILAK
+324 QWSGILAK
-335 FNTYNAWMGE
+335 FNAYNAWMGT
-345 KKGAEV
+345 KAGAAV
-351 EPLGYD
+351 EGLGYD
-357 TAKAILA
+357 AAKAILA
-364 DNKKDVLLD
+364 DNKKEVLLD

-396 YYRDFYTLLTNF
+396 LYRDFYTLLTNF

-416 PEKKAIFQAGTLY
+416 PEKRAIFQAGTLY

-435 ELCIKVSDMGAHGA
+435 DLCVKVNDMGAQGT

-462 CTCKSKPGNM
+462 CTCKSKPGTM
-472 TIAAVITD
+472 TIAAVVTD
-480 GDVGAIMVGKHA
+480 GDVGDIMVGKHA
-492 VFYDRDGLGWNATVT
+492 VFYDNDGLGWNALVT
-507 KIIDNPI
+507 KIVDNPI

-543 AKVMS
+543 AKVMA

-562 GQKPEAKPPFDIAK
+562 GSKPAEVKPPFDIAK

-586 AIGLIGAAIGGLFE
+586 AIGLVGAAIGGLFE
-600 WLGLHWYNILIFFL
+600 WLGMHWYNIVIFFA

-629 LKLRKRNLTPV
+629 LKLRKRNLAPI
-640 LNAKGWALNQ
+640 LNANGWALNQ
-650 RLLVNTKFGATLTG
+650 RILVNTKFGATLTG
-664 VAKYPVV
+664 IAKYPIV
-671 KGKDPY
+671 KTKDPY
-677 TTKAPWWKR
+677 TMKAPWWKKM
-686 LLRWLFFIIAIAVA
+686 LRWLFLLICLCVA
-700 VYFILPKE
+700 VYFILPKSM
-708 KRPFW
+708 RPFW
-713 PQKAQE
+713 PQEAQVE
-719 EQVVETPAEIVE
+719 EVVETAETPEAPAE
-731 ETIEVV
+731 
-737 VEEAQAAEAA
+737 
-747 E
+747 